1 MDYNTD
7 WYPGCTN
14 DPDWQDRD
22 NHYDNHDE
30 RVYDRVTETL
40 QLSANDLFATVLDYA
55 DETKIA
61 ETLKAMIIA
70 YDNSVNA
77 SKKVNR
83 EQSEQDFIVFA
94 KSFARVCMNSIES
107 EAKND

>member
-1 MDYNTD
+1 MEYNAD

-40 QLSANDLFATVLDYA
+40 QLSANNVFSIVLDYA
-55 DETKIA
+55 DQTKIA
-61 ETLKAMIIA
+61 ETCKAMIIA

-94 KSFARVCMNSIES
+94 KSFARACMTCIET
-107 EAKND
+107 EAQDD

>member
-40 QLSANDLFATVLDYA
+40 QLPANDVFATVLDYA

-70 YDNSVNA
+70 YDNFVNA

-94 KSFARVCMNSIES
+94 KSFACVCITGIES

>member
-1 MDYNTD
+1 MDYNAD

-30 RVYDRVTETL
+30 RVHDRVTDTL
-40 QLSANDLFATVLDYA
+40 FQSADYIFATVLDYA

-77 SKKVNR
+77 SKKIDR

-94 KSFARVCMNSIES
+94 KSFARVCMTGIET
-107 EAKND
+107 EAQDD